1 MRFLFLISFLF
12 VGFTSS
18 AQLSAVKGKS
28 TYNYWINLP
37 ADSILNSNPP
47 ILIFLHGRSLSG
59 TDLNKVKRYGVIS
72 EIEKGREIPAIVIAP
87 QVKSGA
93 WDPNKLLT
101 LLQDVQSQY
110 ATDTNRVYVCGMSLG
125 GYGTLHFIGAHPEKL
140 TAGVALCGGGKSS
153 DACNLSRVPLWIQHG
168 TADKPVPVS
177 ESRTIVKAIKACDGG
192 KNLIY
197 KEIADASHGAMEREF
212 RKNDMYDWLFSKTK
226 EVQSSEDDKMEEI
239 EEAEKKE
246 AQSIQD
252 KFKFPSY

>member
-1 MRFLFLISFLF
+1 MRFLFLVSFLF
-12 VGFTSS
+12 LGFSSS
-18 AQLSAVKGKS
+18 AQLSSVKGKS

-72 EIEKGREIPAIVIAP
+72 EIQKGRKIPAIVIAP

-93 WDPNKLLT
+93 WDPDKLLT
-101 LLQDVQSQY
+101 LLEDIQSQY
-110 ATDTNRVYVCGMSLG
+110 QTDTNRVYVCGMSLG
-125 GYGTLHFIGAHPEKL
+125 GYGTLHFIGEHPDKL

-153 DACNLSRVPLWIQHG
+153 DACNLSKVPLWIQHG

-177 ESRTIVKAIKACDGG
+177 ESRNIVKAIKACDGG

-197 KEIADASHGAMEREF
+197 KEIAGASHGAMEREF
-212 RKNDMYDWLFSKTK
+212 RKDTMYDWLFSKTK
-226 EVQSSEDDKMEEI
+226 TL
-239 EEAEKKE
+239 EAIVVPIPENIPE
-246 AQSIQD
+246 N
-252 KFKFPSY
+252 

>member
-1 MRFLFLISFLF
+1 MRLIILISFVLF
-12 VGFTSS
+12 GYSS
-18 AQLSAVKGKS
+18 NAQLTAVKGKS

-87 QVKSGA
+87 QVKSGNS
-93 WDPNKLLT
+93 WDPDKLLA

-110 ATDTNRVYVCGMSLG
+110 KTDTNRVYVCGMSLG
-125 GYGTLHFIGAHPEKL
+125 GYGTLHFIGKHPDKL

-153 DACNLSRVPLWIQHG
+153 DACNLSQVPLWIQHG

-177 ESRTIVKAIKACDGG
+177 ESRKIVKAIKACDGG

-197 KEIADASHGAMEREF
+197 KEIPGASHGAMEREF
-212 RKNDMYDWLFSKTK
+212 RKNDMYEWLFSKMK
-226 EVQSSEDDKMEEI
+226 ENEAAIAEPATQSPSEN
-239 EEAEKKE
+239 
-246 AQSIQD
+246 
-252 KFKFPSY
+252 

>member
-1 MRFLFLISFLF
+1 MRFLVLVSFLF
-12 VGFTSS
+12 IGFTSI

-28 TYNYWINLP
+28 SYNYWISLP

-72 EIEKGREIPAIVIAP
+72 EIEKGRNIPAIVIAP

-93 WDPNKLLT
+93 WNPDKLLT
-101 LLQDVQSQY
+101 LLEDIQSQY

-125 GYGTLHFIGAHPEKL
+125 GYGTLHFIGEHPDKL

-153 DACNLSRVPLWIQHG
+153 DACSLSKVPLWIQHG

-177 ESRTIVKAIKACDGG
+177 ESRSIVKAIRACDGG

-197 KEIADASHGAMEREF
+197 KEIVGASHGAMEREF
-212 RKNDMYDWLFSKTK
+212 RKDDMYDWLFSKSK
-226 EVQSSEDDKMEEI
+226 SDKAIETEEEP
-239 EEAEKKE
+239 EENATEK
-246 AQSIQD
+246 
-252 KFKFPSY
+252 